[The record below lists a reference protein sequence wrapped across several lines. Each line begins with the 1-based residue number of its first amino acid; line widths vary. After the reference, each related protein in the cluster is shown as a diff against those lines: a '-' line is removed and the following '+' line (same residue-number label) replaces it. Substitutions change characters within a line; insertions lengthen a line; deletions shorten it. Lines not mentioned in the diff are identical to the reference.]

1 MRRSICS
8 SIWSGSCSRNPN
20 ARTPTSSTPAAN
32 RSTRRY
38 GSGARHQRGELG
50 RHRHARQYIESL
62 FLQVADARRKAEA
75 QQPAH
80 GEDVIGEAAGVGVV
94 LVNDE
99 ATLVTEQSVED
110 IGRLVSGRGD
120 HVGVKGPKL
129 IG

>member
-1 MRRSICS
+1 MIAYDAK
-8 SIWSGSCSRNPN
+8 IDG
-20 ARTPTSSTPAAN
+20 T
-32 RSTRRY
+32 
-38 GSGARHQRGELG
+38 RHQRSELG

-80 GEDVIGEAAGVGVV
+80 GEDVIREAAGVGVV

-110 IGRLVSGRGD
+110 IGRLVSVSGRGD